1 VCFYFSIG
9 HMRAHVVGAV
19 CRSVETAQSRQ
30 LIQFD
35 GKDLVEGGIPVQLG
49 GDPGLAQR
57 VATLESLM
65 AQLTHFI
72 PENLRPDLTQGAL
85 KQEPDLSQTG
95 AKPETPADTK
105 TAGGQEKSEEGNK

>member
-1 VCFYFSIG
+1 
-9 HMRAHVVGAV
+9 
-19 CRSVETAQSRQ
+19 
-30 LIQFD
+30 
-35 GKDLVEGGIPVQLG
+35 VQLG

-72 PENLRPDLTQGAL
+72 QENLRPDLTQGAL

-95 AKPETPADTK
+95 AKPETPAGTEK
-105 TAGGQEKSEEGNK
+105 AGGQEKSQEGNK

>member
-1 VCFYFSIG
+1 
-9 HMRAHVVGAV
+9 
-19 CRSVETAQSRQ
+19 
-30 LIQFD
+30 
-35 GKDLVEGGIPVQLG
+35 
-49 GDPGLAQR
+49 
-57 VATLESLM
+57 M

-72 PENLRPDLTQGAL
+72 PQNLRPDLTQGAL